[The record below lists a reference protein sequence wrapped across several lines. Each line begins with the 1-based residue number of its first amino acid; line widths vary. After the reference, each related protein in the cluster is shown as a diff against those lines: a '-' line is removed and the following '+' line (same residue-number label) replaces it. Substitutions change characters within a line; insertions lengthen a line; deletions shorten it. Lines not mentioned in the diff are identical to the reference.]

1 MISTESLKE
10 EREEEEKRR
19 RKEGFQVMSALVKTE
34 RVQHVQE
41 ELTAQKARGEY
52 EFRMIPRGLET
63 DCLPTTASRQRK
75 RESLVSL
82 QPAHQRWS
90 RSLTVSVLP
99 ANLFLLDR

>member
-19 RKEGFQVMSALVKTE
+19 RKEGFQGMSALVKTE

-52 EFRMIPRGLET
+52 HPHQPVGPATVYEFRMIPRVLET
-63 DCLPTTASRQRK
+63 DCLPTTASREGKER
-75 RESLVSL
+75 
-82 QPAHQRWS
+82 A
-90 RSLTVSVLP
+90 
-99 ANLFLLDR
+99 